1 MKKNTN
7 KDPRIKN
14 NTYIDAWNNAL
25 YGIIYTSKTQLNFKI
40 QLIIAVLV
48 AILSLF
54 MDLDKAEFLC
64 LILSVVLV
72 LFAELVN
79 TAIETVVD
87 LFVDV
92 YHPKAKIAKDVAA
105 GGVIITALNAIVV
118 AYFLFFERLS
128 QMGTKILSS
137 LTSSPTH
144 LAFVSVVLTIIG
156 VIYLKIKTRRGTPLQ
171 GGLPSRTCSNIFCLS
186 NMHLACFK

>member
-1 MKKNTN
+1 MKKNMN

-25 YGIIYTSKTQLNFKI
+25 YGIVYTSKTQLNFKI

-54 MDLDKAEFLC
+54 MDLNKAEFLC

-72 LFAELVN
+72 LFAELTN

-105 GGVIITALNAIVV
+105 RWSN
-118 AYFLFFERLS
+118 YYS
-128 QMGTKILSS
+128 
-137 LTSSPTH
+137 
-144 LAFVSVVLTIIG
+144 
-156 VIYLKIKTRRGTPLQ
+156 IKCNCCCVF
-171 GGLPSRTCSNIFCLS
+171 SIF
-186 NMHLACFK
+186 

>member
-54 MDLDKAEFLC
+54 MDLNKAEFLC

-105 GGVIITALNAIVV
+105 RWSNNYSIKCYRCCL
-118 AYFLFFERLS
+118 LFVFWKNFS
-128 QMGTKILSS
+128 NGNKN
-137 LTSSPTH
+137 
-144 LAFVSVVLTIIG
+144 
-156 VIYLKIKTRRGTPLQ
+156 IKLI
-171 GGLPSRTCSNIFCLS
+171 N
-186 NMHLACFK
+186 